1 MAMLA
6 LGAAVLI
13 WRGLELTLTRKDF
26 LQTQGD
32 ARYLREVTQPA
43 HRGMILDRN
52 GEPLAVSTPVDSI
65 WADPSELTTQRDR
78 WARLAQAI
86 GMKTEQIHRL
96 VASRVDREFVYLKR
110 HVDPDAAAR
119 VQALGIT
126 GVGLQREYR
135 RYYPTGEIAGHVL
148 GFTNVDDVGQEGLE
162 LAYDQWLRG
171 TPGSKRVIRDRLG
184 RIVEDVESIRS
195 PEPGRDLRLTLDRR
209 IQYLAYRALKRAVRK
224 HGARSGSLVVLDPLT
239 GEVLAMVNQP
249 SYNPNNRADRIS
261 RRFRNRAVTDV
272 FEPGSTIKPFTVA
285 AGLEAGQFKPDTM
298 IDTAPG
304 LLRVGRHTVRDI
316 RNYGAIDV
324 RTVIQKS
331 SNVGASKIALALP
344 RETLWR
350 HFSSLGF
357 GAPAGIDYPGESA
370 GILSGFQRWGQIHR
384 ATLAFGYGL
393 SVTAVQLGRAYGV
406 LAADGELRPLTLSR
420 AGQPAA
426 GQRVMSART
435 TRAVRRMLEHA
446 VADGGT
452 GTRAAVPGYRVAGK
466 TGTVK
471 KTTGNGYAED
481 RHLAVFAGMAP
492 ASRPRLVTVVVIDEP
507 AGEKYYGGEVA
518 APAFAEVMAGSL
530 RILAIAPDGPGRRG
544 GRVAMSA
551 FPGVASEPLAGR
563 NPG

>member
-32 ARYLREVTQPA
+32 ARYLREVTRSA

-65 WADPSELTTQRDR
+65 WADPSELAAQRDQ
-78 WARLAQAI
+78 WARLARAI

-96 VASRVDREFVYLKR
+96 LASRADREFVYLKR
-110 HVDPDAAAR
+110 HVDPDVAAR

-135 RYYPTGEIAGHVL
+135 RYYPTGEVAGHVL

-162 LAYDQWLRG
+162 LAYEEWLRG

-285 AGLEAGQFKPDTM
+285 ASLEAGQLRPDTV

-344 RETLWR
+344 RETLWK

-357 GAPAGIDYPGESA
+357 GTPAGIDYPGESA

-406 LAADGELRPLTLSR
+406 LAADGVLRPLTLSR

-426 GQRVMSART
+426 GQRVVSART
-435 TRAVRRMLEHA
+435 TRDVRRMLEYA

-452 GTRAAVPGYRVAGK
+452 GARAAVPGYRVAGK

-471 KTTGNGYAED
+471 KTTANGYAED
-481 RHLAVFAGMAP
+481 RHLAVFAGMVP

-530 RILAIAPDGPGRRG
+530 RILAVAPDGTPRPGDRMVM
-544 GRVAMSA
+544 RVVTD
-551 FPGVASEPLAGR
+551 GASEPLAGR
-563 NPG
+563 DPG